1 MNSEEST
8 NTFDR
13 VRFFPI
19 FMAAT
24 LSAFIDVIGV
34 LLDETV
40 IGNLFGDTAFGAV
53 NLLGP
58 YITTETF
65 LMYLLCVGGGAL
77 IVRAHGRH
85 DRDQMDRIFSHC
97 LTSCIMLGLLFFAV
111 FGIFDRP
118 LVDLVAAGT
127 PAYDYTYRAFFWERF
142 TALVAPLYAF
152 LFTYIMYMG
161 GSIFCIVATTSLL
174 GSNLLFSVVLGRMM
188 GISGVTCAT
197 FIANV
202 IGVLI
207 LLTAFIFPAYRLRFR
222 LYFSGRTALEIFKL
236 GLGESTIFISQIIIE
251 ASVNAVSL
259 RLYSIRGLAVAAI
272 IINLYELVAYVSEG
286 ISEYETVAINEYIG
300 QGNTDA
306 LSASKLLTIRAALI
320 EGVVFGVLFV
330 VLAPFVPELFGI
342 EDPET
347 VRIAVATVRILGL
360 SPVFICLDRI
370 LAVFYQY
377 TGRIGRCVATFL
389 LAWGICPAVFVCMLA
404 PISLHFLGV
413 GTVIGPTAALFL
425 MAAYVKYVRKEEML
439 TLDGTVI

>member
-1 MNSEEST
+1 MEDSKST
-8 NTFDR
+8 FER

-19 FMAAT
+19 FLAAT

-58 YITTETF
+58 YLTTETF

-77 IVRAHGRH
+77 IVRAHGRG
-85 DRDQMDRIFSHC
+85 DREQMGRIFSHC
-97 LTSCIMLGLLFFAV
+97 LTSCIILGMLFSTV
-111 FGIFDRP
+111 FTVFNRP
-118 LVDLVAAGT
+118 LVDLVAGDS
-127 PAYDYTYRAFFWERF
+127 PAYDYTFQAFFWERF
-142 TALVAPLYAF
+142 TALINPLYAF
-152 LFTYIMYMG
+152 LFTYVMYMG
-161 GSIFCIVATTSLL
+161 GSIFCIVATSALL
-174 GSNLLFSVVLGRMM
+174 GSNLLFSVLLGRIM

-197 FIANV
+197 FIANGL
-202 IGVLI
+202 GVLI
-207 LLTAFIFPAYRLRFR
+207 LLTAMFIPKYRMRFR
-222 LYFSGRTALEIFKL
+222 PYFSAGTALEIFKL

-251 ASVNAVSL
+251 ASINAVSL

-272 IINLYELVAYVSEG
+272 VINLYELVAYVSEG
-286 ISEYETVAINEYIG
+286 ISEYETVAINEYMG

-306 LSASKLLTIRAALI
+306 LSVSKLVTIRAALI
-320 EGVVFGVLFV
+320 EGIIFGIIFV
-330 VLAPFVPELFGI
+330 VLAPVVPVMFGL

-347 VRIAVATVRILGL
+347 VRVAVETVRILGL

-389 LAWGICPAVFVCMLA
+389 LAWGICPSIFVCLLA

-413 GTVIGPTAALFL
+413 GIVLGPTLALFL

-439 TLDGTVI
+439 VMNGVVI